1 MDAAF
6 VWSGNGL
13 IYFFKNGDYYRFD
26 PEERPPV
33 KDTYPK
39 PISNWE
45 GIPNNVDD
53 ALKYTNGYTY
63 FFKDGK
69 YWRFDDRAFKV
80 RQTRIGGYK
89 YNFTCIPKTYP
100 LSLDWII
107 QI

>member
-33 KDTYPK
+33 KSNYPK

-45 GIPNNVDD
+45 GIPNRVDD

-69 YWRFDDRAFKV
+69 YWRFDDKAFRV
-80 RQTRIGGYK
+80 R
-89 YNFTCIPKTYP
+89 
-100 LSLDWII
+100 
-107 QI
+107 

>member
-1 MDAAF
+1 M
-6 VWSGNGL
+6 
-13 IYFFKNGDYYRFD
+13 
-26 PEERPPV
+26 

-45 GIPNNVDD
+45 GIPNNIDD

-80 RQTRIGGYK
+80 RSILLFFFCEMRRLL
-89 YNFTCIPKTYP
+89 NP
-100 LSLDWII
+100 
-107 QI
+107 

>member
-33 KDTYPK
+33 KNTYPK

-45 GIPNNVDD
+45 GIPNNIDD

-80 RQTRIGGYK
+80 RSIL
-89 YNFTCIPKTYP
+89 
-100 LSLDWII
+100 LSIYFVKNEKI
-107 QI
+107 FESPAQSQ